1 MTRANVIR
9 VLGLFALALACN
21 TPTQTPPPPQVDTT
35 SSSVPGHASRE
46 DMVQVSAVVESI
58 DHDTR
63 MVTLRDSDGRLVT
76 FRADE
81 AVRNLAQVS
90 RGDRVDATYYRSLA
104 IDLHKKG
111 KATPSVS
118 SSSSASRA
126 AVGAK
131 PGASG
136 GQTVTM
142 IATIRALDRKNQTA
156 TLESPNGEL
165 MTIAVHNPAHFDV
178 AEVGDLV
185 EINYTEASR
194 SRWRS
199 RSGDELG
206 RPRTARSRDERRA
219 LRERPAVGSGAAAGF
234 SRVRE
239 VAWASVSPA
248 AGPEHPAV
256 RNRMVRSTNP

>member
-9 VLGLFALALACN
+9 VLGLLALGLACS
-21 TPTQTPPPPQVDTT
+21 TPTQTPPPTQVDTT

-63 MVTLRDSDGRLVT
+63 MVTLRDSEGRIVT
-76 FRADE
+76 FRVDE
-81 AVRNLAQVS
+81 AVRNLPQVS

-104 IDLHKKG
+104 VDLHKKG

-118 SSSSASRA
+118 SSAGASRA

-142 IATIRALDRKNQTA
+142 IATIRALDPKNQTA
-156 TLESPNGEL
+156 TLESPNGDL
-165 MTIAVHNPAHFDV
+165 ITIAVHNPAHFDV

-185 EINYTEASR
+185 EINYTEAI
-194 SRWRS
+194 
-199 RSGDELG
+199 
-206 RPRTARSRDERRA
+206 AI
-219 LRERPAVGSGAAAGF
+219 
-234 SRVRE
+234 
-239 VAWASVSPA
+239 SVEKSK
-248 AGPEHPAV
+248 
-256 RNRMVRSTNP
+256 R

>member
-9 VLGLFALALACN
+9 VLGLCALVLACS

-35 SSSVPGHASRE
+35 SSSVPGHATRE

-76 FRADE
+76 FRVDE
-81 AVRNLAQVS
+81 AVRNLPQVS

-111 KATPSVS
+111 QATPSVS
-118 SSSSASRA
+118 SSSGASRA
-126 AVGAK
+126 AVGAT
-131 PGASG
+131 PGAAG
-136 GQTVTM
+136 GETIKMV
-142 IATIRALDRKNQTA
+142 ATIRALDRKNQTA

-165 MTIAVHNPAHFDV
+165 MTIAVRNPAHFDV

-185 EINYTEASR
+185 EINYTEAI
-194 SRWRS
+194 
-199 RSGDELG
+199 
-206 RPRTARSRDERRA
+206 AI
-219 LRERPAVGSGAAAGF
+219 
-234 SRVRE
+234 
-239 VAWASVSPA
+239 SVEKSK
-248 AGPEHPAV
+248 
-256 RNRMVRSTNP
+256 R

>member
-9 VLGLFALALACN
+9 VLGLCALALACS
-21 TPTQTPPPPQVDTT
+21 TPTQTPPPTQVDTT
-35 SSSVPGHASRE
+35 SSSVPGHATRE
-46 DMVQVSAVVESI
+46 DMVQVSAVVEEI

-63 MVTLRDSDGRLVT
+63 MVTLRDSNGRLVT

-81 AVRNLAQVS
+81 AVRNLAQIS
-90 RGDRVDATYYRSLA
+90 RGDRVDATYYQSLA

-111 KATPSVS
+111 EAIPSVS

-136 GQTVTM
+136 GQTITM

-165 MTIAVHNPAHFDV
+165 TTIAVHNPAHFDV

-185 EINYTEASR
+185 EINYTEAI
-194 SRWRS
+194 
-199 RSGDELG
+199 
-206 RPRTARSRDERRA
+206 AI
-219 LRERPAVGSGAAAGF
+219 
-234 SRVRE
+234 
-239 VAWASVSPA
+239 SVEKSK
-248 AGPEHPAV
+248 
-256 RNRMVRSTNP
+256 R